1 MTDLSAHPVH
11 AIPPVGDPYVLGRW
25 HRDRVS
31 ARGYLLEAR
40 VALKALVVRGRPER
54 FLILARPRSGTT
66 LLYRLLAGF
75 GPLRPLQIEKAL
87 GVSKNGVRDL
97 VAALLA
103 AGGAPS
109 N

>member
-54 FLILARPRSGTT
+54 FLILARLKPKPKAEGKMSNHWQVHQLRIQQRRKPWQMQ
-66 LLYRLLAGF
+66 RLAT
-75 GPLRPLQIEKAL
+75 
-87 GVSKNGVRDL
+87 
-97 VAALLA
+97 
-103 AGGAPS
+103 
-109 N
+109 